1 MAYREQFEDASE
13 TTKEFL
19 PSLPTPDAPKQPPG
33 TLSQM
38 SMKSLN
44 VLVGDL
50 IPGDVEHDLV
60 PLLKLI
66 DFGRGIQHDP
76 KHEVWGEKVALF
88 YNLGGVGEIL
98 SDMLHPVRESQDGW
112 IEYVC
117 AANEVFDR
125 NRRIR
130 TTAEREMLMDSSIDP
145 ALCDLIAYFLS
156 IRPRYMPD
164 LYEAMEMCMHG
175 CANIRAS
182 ISPLNS
188 DEAIRDLVQRLIFDA
203 EFNGAR
209 FTFEYE
215 DKWDEYDMEESQEE
229 EEDQQGEG
237 QQDQEMK
244 DDENKGEGT
253 KDEENQDENTMMET
267 LKI

>member
-1 MAYREQFEDASE
+1 MAYGKQFEDATE
-13 TTKEFL
+13 TTPEYL
-19 PSLPTPDAPKQPPG
+19 PSLPTVDTPRQPPG

-38 SMKSLN
+38 SMKGLN

-50 IPGDVEHDLV
+50 FPDDIEHNLV

-76 KHEVWGEKVALF
+76 NHEVWGEKIALF

-98 SDMLHPVRESQDGW
+98 SDLLHPVRQSQNGY
-112 IEYVC
+112 IEWVC

-130 TTAEREMLMDSSIDP
+130 TTAEREVLMDEAIDP
-145 ALCDLIAYFLS
+145 ALCDMIAYFLS

-164 LYEAMEMCMHG
+164 LYEAMALCAHG
-175 CANIRAS
+175 CDNIRAS
-182 ISPLNS
+182 NNPINS

-203 EFNGAR
+203 DFNAP
-209 FTFEYE
+209 TFAFDFE
-215 DKWDEYDMEESQEE
+215 DRVDDWTMEEQE
-229 EEDQQGEG
+229 GAG
-237 QQDQEMK
+237 SSRAK
-244 DDENKGEGT
+244 SSKT
-253 KDEENQDENTMMET
+253 KR
-267 LKI
+267 